1 MNPTTSVF
9 VIENMTILLGL
20 FFCKCIINLTTGDYA
35 SWTEQSPQNVS
46 KANLN
51 TRSKTTKFHNGAL
64 LSAVQFRPSAEE
76 LPQNTQAVRT
86 GALSALCRLHQLP
99 RPAPYTSGGSRSSAP
114 LSGSQVR
121 NFLAA
126 ASSTAALLPAPS
138 RNLILSW
145 QAEGQKFLK
154 ASTSAASSKVL
165 TLHRQ
170 PNASRFPSP
179 FQSVLCL
186 QCPGCRLNLALTSVP
201 SLSLRSRAVLC

>member
-20 FFCKCIINLTTGDYA
+20 LFCKCIINLTTGDYA
-35 SWTEQSPQNVS
+35 SWTGQRPQNVS

-86 GALSALCRLHQLP
+86 GALSALCWLHQLP

-165 TLHRQ
+165 TLHRP

-201 SLSLRSRAVLC
+201 SLSLRSRAVLY